1 MLLFIHLLSSKA
13 FKIFIRFKNLQMKKY
28 YTILVLLVLFFNTAF
43 ATSDPARNNT
53 SWEVSFIKGGATPDI
68 NYQAL
73 LRSQTA
79 WQGFLMDHGTWYV
92 HFNES
97 NALPHRAYGQP
108 IPTQGEGPIQRA
120 NWFIQNELNSFNI
133 PAGELVF
140 KSTPLT
146 RKHSMVYFNQVH
158 EGLEVLGSQMMIKM
172 DQSGNV
178 IMFSADVYSDIEL
191 ETLPYLSAQVAATYS
206 VSGLNDIQI
215 ISAESDGNLKIL
227 PIPNGKSNV
236 YRAVYEVY
244 IDAQSGE
251 IPSRFYTLVDAASGQ
266 VWYRQDKIQHVAS
279 NDPTDPHK
287 NCSHGVRNLALPL
300 VVGGTVSSTIHETTP
315 FEVPVSRPLPFM
327 SIIVNGV
334 TYYTNANGV
343 FSIPVN
349 GPINGQA
356 RLAGQWCTI
365 ETNNVTPQFNSILA
379 EGNANVLS
387 FEMNSNVKER
397 SAYYSTNAIHE
408 HMKALMP
415 SFTGLDFSLTTNVDV
430 AGECNA
436 FYDGNSINFYNLAG
450 GCNATSIISDVVF
463 HEYGHGINDKYY
475 QSLSSNFMNGG
486 MGEGYADFWAISLT
500 ESPLLGVGFYT
511 TNQDPLRRYDI
522 DPKVYPVDLTGE
534 VHADGEIICGAWYDS
549 HLLMGGDW
557 NLTMDLFTQAFAGLQ
572 ANTFNGNEGVAFTDV
587 LIDLLQADDN
597 DGDISNGTPNGA
609 AIVEGFAIHG
619 ITLISNATLNHNDVQ
634 FAQAEE
640 GISIQ
645 AAIILTFP
653 FNQYLEA
660 AMLFYKINDGNSWTE
675 QAMTNN
681 GGNNYITEIPS
692 QQAGTVIAYYLGA
705 IDVNGILSNVLPIAA
720 HVEDPNLPYYIL
732 VGYDLFG
739 VHDCD
744 INEDFGIWQ
753 AGVADDNST
762 TGEWELD
769 IPIGSF
775 ATPGDFSTVVAPYYE
790 HTGGADGELCY
801 ITGNSSSPDAALG
814 ENDVDGGK
822 TTLQSPIMDF
832 SELENPA
839 ISYWRW
845 YTNSPPSGANPGA
858 DWWEVLISDDGGST
872 WVHVEETKSS
882 DISWR
887 RNAFRVADY
896 VNLTDEIRM
905 RFIASDSIRLGQ
917 NLDGGSLIEAA
928 FDDFHV
934 YEISEPDFIQESNV
948 LNSLNLWPNPADQ
961 NFTADIRLNQ
971 SSNTRISILD
981 IEGREVYSEDLGTLV
996 SGRHRI
1002 QIATN
1007 KLAQGMYVV
1016 QLFTNDQMRA
1026 TRISVTH

>member
-1 MLLFIHLLSSKA
+1 M
-13 FKIFIRFKNLQMKKY
+13 
-28 YTILVLLVLFFNTAF
+28 
-43 ATSDPARNNT
+43 
-53 SWEVSFIKGGATPDI
+53 
-68 NYQAL
+68 
-73 LRSQTA
+73 
-79 WQGFLMDHGTWYV
+79 
-92 HFNES
+92 
-97 NALPHRAYGQP
+97 
-108 IPTQGEGPIQRA
+108 
-120 NWFIQNELNSFNI
+120 
-133 PAGELVF
+133 
-140 KSTPLT
+140 
-146 RKHSMVYFNQVH
+146 
-158 EGLEVLGSQMMIKM
+158 
-172 DQSGNV
+172 
-178 IMFSADVYSDIEL
+178 
-191 ETLPYLSAQVAATYS
+191 
-206 VSGLNDIQI
+206 
-215 ISAESDGNLKIL
+215 
-227 PIPNGKSNV
+227 
-236 YRAVYEVY
+236 
-244 IDAQSGE
+244 
-251 IPSRFYTLVDAASGQ
+251 
-266 VWYRQDKIQHVAS
+266 
-279 NDPTDPHK
+279 
-287 NCSHGVRNLALPL
+287 
-300 VVGGTVSSTIHETTP
+300 
-315 FEVPVSRPLPFM
+315 
-327 SIIVNGV
+327 
-334 TYYTNANGV
+334 
-343 FSIPVN
+343 
-349 GPINGQA
+349 
-356 RLAGQWCTI
+356 
-365 ETNNVTPQFNSILA
+365 
-379 EGNANVLS
+379 
-387 FEMNSNVKER
+387 
-397 SAYYSTNAIHE
+397 
-408 HMKALMP
+408 
-415 SFTGLDFSLTTNVDV
+415 
-430 AGECNA
+430 
-436 FYDGNSINFYNLAG
+436 
-450 GCNATSIISDVVF
+450 
-463 HEYGHGINDKYY
+463 
-475 QSLSSNFMNGG
+475 
-486 MGEGYADFWAISLT
+486 
-500 ESPLLGVGFYT
+500 
-511 TNQDPLRRYDI
+511 
-522 DPKVYPVDLTGE
+522 
-534 VHADGEIICGAWYDS
+534 
-549 HLLMGGDW
+549 
-557 NLTMDLFTQAFAGLQ
+557 
-572 ANTFNGNEGVAFTDV
+572 
-587 LIDLLQADDN
+587 
-597 DGDISNGTPNGA
+597 
-609 AIVEGFAIHG
+609 
-619 ITLISNATLNHNDVQ
+619 
-634 FAQAEE
+634 
-640 GISIQ
+640 
-645 AAIILTFP
+645 
-653 FNQYLEA
+653 
-660 AMLFYKINDGNSWTE
+660 
-675 QAMTNN
+675 
-681 GGNNYITEIPS
+681 
-692 QQAGTVIAYYLGA
+692 
-705 IDVNGILSNVLPIAA
+705 
-720 HVEDPNLPYYIL
+720 
-732 VGYDLFG
+732 
-739 VHDCD
+739 HDCD